1 MSSLGLIFC
10 LNSSFINKCEIYVE
24 AKITKKTCVSVKRE
38 TELLSLI
45 HTNLEDLKQ
54 IMTRGGKKYYVT
66 FIYDFSR
73 YKDKAYNMFFLYKTE
88 IENQLN
94 KKIKRV
100 RSDRGDEYV
109 LMNDYCEKGWYNT

>member
-1 MSSLGLIFC
+1 LLDCIDLWHARSGHVSLFYFKKMSSLGLIFC

-73 YKDKAYNMFFLYKTE
+73 YKDKAYNMLLLYKTE
-88 IENQLN
+88 IEYQLN
-94 KKIKRV
+94 KKNQT
-100 RSDRGDEYV
+100 S
-109 LMNDYCEKGWYNT
+109 

>member
-73 YKDKAYNMFFLYKTE
+73 YTELYLLRCKDKAE
-88 IENQLN
+88 VENQLN
-94 KKIKRV
+94 KKNQTSYI
-100 RSDRGDEYV
+100 
-109 LMNDYCEKGWYNT
+109 